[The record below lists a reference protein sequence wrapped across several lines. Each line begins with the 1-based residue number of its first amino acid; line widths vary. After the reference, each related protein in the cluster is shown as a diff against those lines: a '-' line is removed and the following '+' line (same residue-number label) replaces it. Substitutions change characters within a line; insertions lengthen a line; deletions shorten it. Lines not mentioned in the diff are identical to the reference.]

1 MTAAAEQ
8 LVGTLAARLI
18 HRGPDDK
25 GVWVDGDAGIALG
38 HRRLAIL
45 DLSPAGHQPMISASG
60 RYVIAFNGEIYNH
73 LELRKELDLFGSV
86 PVWRGHSD
94 TETMLAAFE
103 RWGIAPAL
111 GKMVGMFA
119 FALWDRQRRTL
130 TLARDRLGEK
140 PLYYG
145 WQGDVFLFGS
155 ELKALRSHPAFLAEV
170 DRSALT
176 LYMHCGY
183 IPAPASIYRNVF
195 KLPPGTYVQI
205 AVTEVSGTLPEPRSY
220 WSLRQAVERGAT
232 DPYRGSD
239 TDAVA
244 ELGAHLTRAISLQR
258 IADVPLGAF
267 LSGGVDSS
275 TIVAL
280 MQASTSHPVKTYTV
294 GYHESDYSE
303 ARYAQAVAKHLGTD
317 HTELF
322 ITGREA
328 LEVVPRLPG
337 LYDEPFG
344 DSSAIPAFLISS
356 FARRHV
362 TVALSGDGGDEL
374 FGGYTRYQ
382 RTSDIWRVIRHIPYP
397 LRSAAASGIHAWRV
411 VRNGAPTGEPID
423 RLALYLSATTLEE
436 CYAAQISRLPGVQG
450 LVISGSAAAHE
461 SRAVPN
467 SFHPGSGGFDEMMYT
482 DTARYLP
489 DDILA
494 KVDRA
499 SMSVSLEVR
508 VPMLDHRVL
517 EFAWRLP
524 PKMKVRDRQGKW
536 LLKQLLRKY
545 LPASMIQRPKM
556 GFGVPVGQWLRGP
569 LREWGEDLLSDDR
582 LRTEGFLNP
591 QVVRRYWHRHLGA
604 NRAESDTLWQILAFQ
619 AWVAE
624 AA

>member
-1 MTAAAEQ
+1 
-8 LVGTLAARLI
+8 
-18 HRGPDDK
+18 
-25 GVWVDGDAGIALG
+25 
-38 HRRLAIL
+38 
-45 DLSPAGHQPMISASG
+45 
-60 RYVIAFNGEIYNH
+60 
-73 LELRKELDLFGSV
+73 
-86 PVWRGHSD
+86 
-94 TETMLAAFE
+94 
-103 RWGIAPAL
+103 
-111 GKMVGMFA
+111 
-119 FALWDRQRRTL
+119 WDRQQRTL

-155 ELKALRSHPAFLAEV
+155 ELKALRSHPSFRAEV

-176 LYMHCGY
+176 LYMQCGY

-195 KLPPGTYVQI
+195 KLLPGTYVQI
-205 AVTEVSGTLPEPRSY
+205 AAAGPCGTLFEPRPY
-220 WSLRQAVERGAT
+220 WSLRHAVERGAT

-239 TDAVA
+239 MDAVG
-244 ELGAHLTRAISLQR
+244 ELEAHLTRAISLQR

-275 TIVAL
+275 MIVAL
-280 MQASTSHPVKTYTV
+280 MQAASSSAVKTYTV
-294 GYHESDYSE
+294 GYHESAYSE
-303 ARYAQAVAKHLGTD
+303 AGYAQAVAKHLGTD

-322 ITGREA
+322 VTAREA

-344 DSSAIPAFLISS
+344 DSSAIPAFLVSS

-382 RTSDIWRVIRHIPYP
+382 RTADIWRIIRHVPYP
-397 LRSAAASGIHAWRV
+397 VRSAAASGIRAWQC
-411 VRNGAPTGEPID
+411 VRNGASAGEPVD

-436 CYAAQISRLPGVQG
+436 CYAAQISRFPDVRD
-450 LVISGSAAAHE
+450 LVISGSAASHE
-461 SRAVPN
+461 SLAAPH
-467 SFHPGSGGFDEMMYT
+467 SFHPGGVGFDQMMYT
-482 DTARYLP
+482 DTVKYLP

-499 SMSVSLEVR
+499 SMGVSLEVR

-524 PKMKVRDRQGKW
+524 SKMKVRNRQGKW

-545 LPASMIQRPKM
+545 LPASMIERPKM

-569 LREWGEDLLSDDR
+569 LREWGEDLLADDR
-582 LRTEGFLNP
+582 LRTQGFLNP
-591 QVVRRYWHRHLGA
+591 QVVRRQWHRHLSADRG
-604 NRAESDTLWQILAFQ
+604 ESDVLWQILAFQ
-619 AWVAE
+619 AWVAD